1 MKDVQCTAC
10 QRLARRNA
18 VTMAPHMESRGETA
32 LVAEHLT
39 KVIGDRTI
47 VDDVSFSLRGGE
59 VFGFLGPNGAGKT
72 TTIRM
77 LVGLIAPTH
86 GSVTI
91 CGHDVRRDFERA
103 LRCVG
108 CIVENPDLYRFMTG
122 RENLEHFAR
131 MLGVASPEIERVA
144 ALVNLAHR
152 LDQRVGTY
160 SLGMRQRLGIAQALL
175 GDPRVLILDE
185 PANGLDPAGIREI
198 RELLRGLAAERG
210 MAVFVSSHLLAE
222 VELTCD
228 RVAIIH
234 KGRIL
239 RAGGV
244 RELISSQ
251 RAMEFRVG
259 DVARAAEIFRE
270 RGVDAERNVD
280 TLVAA
285 IDETQAP
292 PLIAALAEHGVA
304 VYQAREKVH
313 TLEEMFLEATGG
325 ETVG

>member
-1 MKDVQCTAC
+1 MYT
-10 QRLARRNA
+10 
-18 VTMAPHMESRGETA
+18 
-32 LVAEHLT
+32 LVADHLT
-39 KVIGDRTI
+39 KVIGARTI
-47 VDDVSFSLRGGE
+47 VDDVSFALNPGE

-77 LVGLIAPTH
+77 LVGLIKPTS
-86 GSVTI
+86 GRVTI
-91 CGHDVRRDFERA
+91 CGHDVRRDFEAA

-131 MLGVASPEIERVA
+131 MLGVPGGETTRVA
-144 ALVNLAHR
+144 ELVALDHR

-175 GDPRVLILDE
+175 GSPQLLILDE

-198 RELLRGLAAERG
+198 RTLLRRLAAERN
-210 MAVFVSSHLLAE
+210 MAVFVSSHLLGE
-222 VELTCD
+222 VELMCD

-239 RAGGV
+239 KEGDV
-244 RELISSQ
+244 RELISS
-251 RAMEFRVG
+251 RHEMELRVD
-259 DVARAAEIFRE
+259 DVDRAALLLAEQNVVHSVNN
-270 RGVDAERNVD
+270 GVIDVD
-280 TLVAA
+280 
-285 IDETQAP
+285 IDEAGAP
-292 PLIAALAEHGVA
+292 PIVAELVRNGIAIFHA
-304 VYQAREKVH
+304 QRKVH
-313 TLEEMFLEATGG
+313 TLEELFLETTGG